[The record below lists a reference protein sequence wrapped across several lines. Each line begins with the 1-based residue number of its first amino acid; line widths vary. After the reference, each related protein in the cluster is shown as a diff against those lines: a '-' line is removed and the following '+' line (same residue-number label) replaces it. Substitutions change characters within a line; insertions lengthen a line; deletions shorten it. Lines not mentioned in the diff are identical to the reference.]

1 MWRSTL
7 RYAPRYT
14 GIVDAMKDGAGT
26 RSRTKDFH
34 ITNVALYQLSYTGIF
49 GGREYNAAEN
59 IRPAP
64 HSIEYDRALER
75 APTAVCYAR
84 GSVPRHFPVRCPWG
98 VAADL

>member
-34 ITNVALYQLSYTGIF
+34 ITNVALYP
-49 GGREYNAAEN
+49 
-59 IRPAP
+59 IRPPAQ
-64 HSIEYDRALER
+64 IVMLC
-75 APTAVCYAR
+75 T
-84 GSVPRHFPVRCPWG
+84 VRI
-98 VAADL
+98 DL

>member
-34 ITNVALYQLSYTGIF
+34 ITNVALYQLSYTG
-49 GGREYNAAEN
+49 
-59 IRPAP
+59 
-64 HSIEYDRALER
+64 
-75 APTAVCYAR
+75 
-84 GSVPRHFPVRCPWG
+84 FPLIS
-98 VAADL
+98 A